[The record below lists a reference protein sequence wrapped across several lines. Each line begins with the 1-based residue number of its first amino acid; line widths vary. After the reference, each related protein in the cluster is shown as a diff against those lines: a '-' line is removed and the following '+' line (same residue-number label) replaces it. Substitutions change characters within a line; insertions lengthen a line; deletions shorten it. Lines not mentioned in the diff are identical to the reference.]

1 MSRALKAG
9 DRVRV
14 TARNRLAG
22 YVPGD
27 KGRVLRE
34 PLTVTIN
41 GERYYTVAMDKDGP
55 NATGVVFAADE
66 VEPDV

>member
-14 TARNRLAG
+14 TIRNRIAG
-22 YVPGD
+22 YGPGD
-27 KGRVLRE
+27 KGTVLRE
-34 PLTVTIN
+34 PSTATIT

-55 NATGVVFAADE
+55 NATGVVFAE
-66 VEPDV
+66 EEIEPDV